1 MMLFLTVF
9 LVLAMVVGAFAGD
22 DCVGCS
28 VGLTRGRV
36 TIGGRGGVRLI
47 IVRLVIFVFL
57 DDDNLGRF
65 VLFVLLLLGLFFVVS
80 MIIVSLFMEEGIIE
94 MRMQGLL

>member
-1 MMLFLTVF
+1 MMLVLMVF

-22 DCVGCS
+22 CVRCS

-36 TIGGRGGVRLI
+36 TVGGRGGIRMI

-65 VLFVLLLLGLFFVVS
+65 MLFVLLLLGLFFVS
-80 MIIVSLFMEEGIIE
+80 MIIVSLFMEERIIV